1 MVVCVLDFIWI
12 LTTLDNFTTGHSH
25 SHDHDDPN
33 DDRHSTKRL
42 DDDLLTINHSHHRH
56 HLTVSSVHATIA
68 QPLLASTYP
77 YKQLNAVTK
86 SYHTIDPPTTS
97 AIVSGGTA
105 NSSSSGS
112 SDSSGSSASSAS
124 QLVHPSS
131 SSSSQRS
138 NTPSPPPTNGN
149 ETNNS
154 NNNNNNN
161 NKTVHIAGR
170 IAPAQG
176 QALGQGLDIQSI
188 GNDLDGDDD
197 VNGGEGMGCGSGT
210 LRLPSLSLPP
220 TLSYDPLVTFTTVAQ
235 LFGEGHMGNETVPYL
250 ATG

>member
-25 SHDHDDPN
+25 SHDHDHPSLGHH
-33 DDRHSTKRL
+33 DDRHSSKHL

-56 HLTVSSVHATIA
+56 HLTVPSVHATIA
-68 QPLLASTYP
+68 QPLFASPYP

-97 AIVSGGTA
+97 AIGSGGA
-105 NSSSSGS
+105 ASSSS
-112 SDSSGSSASSAS
+112 SSGSSASSSS
-124 QLVHPSS
+124 QLVNPSMSS
-131 SSSSQRS
+131 SRRS

-149 ETNNS
+149 DIIII
-154 NNNNNNN
+154 NNNTINNNTS
-161 NKTVHIAGR
+161 NKTVHIPGR
-170 IAPAQG
+170 IAPAHG
-176 QALGQGLDIQSI
+176 PAPGQGLDIQSI
-188 GNDLDGDDD
+188 GNDLDVDDES
-197 VNGGEGMGCGSGT
+197 GGEEGMGCGSGT
-210 LRLPSLSLPP
+210 LRLPSLPP